1 MLSNRDYLGRRLLD
15 LTGSAVGLLCL
26 LPLFTIIGV
35 LVKLD
40 SKGPVFY
47 RATRLGRHGKPF
59 KMLKFR
65 SMHTDADKLG
75 ALITPDGDPRV
86 TRLGGLLR
94 RFKFDELPQL
104 INVLKGEMSLV
115 GPRPEAA
122 LYFDYYSPDEKQ
134 AVLSVRP
141 GMTDYGSLRFHDE
154 GRILAGSADPV
165 KTYLE
170 QIRETKVR
178 AQLDYIR
185 DRSLMVDIKII
196 LLTIGVVVT
205 TRMKDATEEA
215 ARISSNA

>member
-1 MLSNRDYLGRRLLD
+1 MPSDRDYLGRRLLD

-26 LPLFTIIGV
+26 LPLFIIISI

-40 SKGPVFY
+40 SEGTVFY
-47 RATRLGRHGKPF
+47 RAARLGRYGKPF

-65 SMHTDADKLG
+65 SMRTDADQLG

-86 TRLGGLLR
+86 TRVGGFLR
-94 RFKFDELPQL
+94 KFKLDELPQL

-122 LYFDYYSPDEKQ
+122 LYFDYYSPDEKR

-154 GRILAGSADPV
+154 GRLLAGSADPV

-170 QIRETKVR
+170 RIRETKVR

-185 DRSLMVDIKII
+185 DQSLLVDIKII
-196 LLTIGVVVT
+196 LLTIGAIVA
-205 TRMKDATEEA
+205 TRMKDAT
-215 ARISSNA
+215 

>member
-1 MLSNRDYLGRRLLD
+1 MPSHRDYLGRRLLD
-15 LTGSAVGLLCL
+15 VTGSVVGLLFL
-26 LPLFTIIGV
+26 WPLFIMISI
-35 LVKLD
+35 LVTLD
-40 SKGPVFY
+40 SQGDVFY
-47 RATRLGRHGKPF
+47 RAQRLGRHGKPF

-65 SMHTDADKLG
+65 SMRADADPLG

-86 TRLGGLLR
+86 TRVGAFLR
-94 RFKFDELPQL
+94 KFKLDELPQL

-122 LYFDYYSPDEKQ
+122 MYFEYYTPYERQ
-134 AVLSVRP
+134 TILSVRP

-154 GRILAGSADPV
+154 GKILAGSADPV

-185 DRSLMVDIKII
+185 EQSLLVDLKII
-196 LLTIGVVVT
+196 LLTIGAVAT
-205 TRMKDATEEA
+205 TRMKDAT
-215 ARISSNA
+215 